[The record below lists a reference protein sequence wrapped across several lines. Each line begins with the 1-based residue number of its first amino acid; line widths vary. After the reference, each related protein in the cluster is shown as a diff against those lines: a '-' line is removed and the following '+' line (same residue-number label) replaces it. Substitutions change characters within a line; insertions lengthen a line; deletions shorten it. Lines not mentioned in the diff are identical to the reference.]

1 MQYDDTEMR
10 NFDLIRFISREYR
23 EESIALSSAT
33 NSAVTA
39 EDRKRALVDVV
50 NIATS
55 PDKDLVDKKQIM

>member
-23 EESIALSSAT
+23 EKSIALSSAT

-39 EDRKRALVDVV
+39 KDRKRALVDVV